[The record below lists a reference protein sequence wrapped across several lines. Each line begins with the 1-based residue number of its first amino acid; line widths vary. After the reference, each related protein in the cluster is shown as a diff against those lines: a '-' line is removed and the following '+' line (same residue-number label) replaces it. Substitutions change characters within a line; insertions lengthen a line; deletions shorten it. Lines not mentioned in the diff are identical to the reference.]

1 MWPGSPLPS
10 RAWTA
15 LAEPQEAAQ
24 TRAGKIAEVERDNLP
39 GKSGQRRGGQ
49 QSREDKGTEMSCGEN
64 SDNQDQELRPEHQA
78 GYAANQA
85 NEDHSIASAPIRA
98 KGHSFSELWQGFAEV
113 ASNDRKINGR
123 PIQSS
128 TVDAAGTPMLGVV
141 VIGRNEGHRLVDCL
155 ASLRHVEGP
164 VVYVDSGSTDAS
176 EAVASCAGADVVAL
190 DPAVP
195 FTAARARNAG
205 WRRLLQT
212 WPHLSYVQF
221 LDGDCRIDPAWL
233 PAAVEC
239 LRQRPDVAVVM
250 GRRRERYPARSIYN
264 AICDDEWD
272 GPAGEVIECG
282 GDVLSRAEVLRQL
295 DGYRDDLI
303 AGEEPELCVRLRQ
316 RGHRIWR
323 LEREMSLHDANIV
336 RFPQWWRRSVRAGHA
351 YAQVHLIHQ
360 RAPER
365 IWGANLRR
373 TLSWSMLL
381 PAAVIA
387 GALLHPAWLSLA
399 LLYPIQILRLR
410 GRQKSFRRATLSVI
424 GKFAEMQGV
433 LQYLMHR
440 VARRRQRLIEYK

>member
-15 LAEPQEAAQ
+15 LAEPQEASQ

-39 GKSGQRRGGQ
+39 GKSRQRRGGR
-49 QSREDKGTEMSCGEN
+49 QSRQDKGTEMRCGET
-64 SDNQDQELRPEHQA
+64 SDNQDQEQRPERQA
-78 GYAANQA
+78 GDTANQA
-85 NEDHSIASAPIRA
+85 RQDHFIASAAMSPN
-98 KGHSFSELWQGFAEV
+98 GHCPPGLWQGFAKPGRNGEI
-113 ASNDRKINGR
+113 DGR
-123 PIQSS
+123 PYQPG
-128 TVDAAGTPMLGVV
+128 TADAAGTPMLGVV
-141 VIGRNEGHRLVDCL
+141 VIGRNEGDRLVDCL

-221 LDGDCRIDPAWL
+221 LDGDCRIDPTWL

-282 GDVLSRAEVLRQL
+282 GDVLLRAEVLRQL

-399 LLYPIQILRLR
+399 FLYPIQILRLR

-433 LQYLMHR
+433 LQYLMHK